1 MKTTYILMATFE
13 DFSISEIKVE
23 VEALN
28 DALALAR
35 GYLCATNAR
44 RVSIRTDE
52 HGVLQEYKRT

>member
-1 MKTTYILMATFE
+1 MATFE

-23 VEALN
+23 VEALA

-52 HGVLQEYKRT
+52 HGVLQEYTRT